1 MYDLKS
7 LADAAQYQLAQ
18 NLTVESSLKLLQ
30 NIPTLDAQTQII
42 DYASNNINSV
52 DNRKKAVEAFTY
64 SVSQFGLLL
73 TTPQLT
79 KQYDLLESEQNKISQ
94 EILNSLLD
102 VIEAPWN
109 KANEARKKALE
120 KAVDE
125 DYAPQ
130 TDFKAL

>member
-1 MYDLKS
+1 MLQNAREDL
-7 LADAAQYQLAQ
+7 LLLRLQFLI
-18 NLTVESSLKLLQ
+18 TLKLLQ
-30 NIPTLDAQTQII
+30 NIPTLDTQTQII

-52 DNRKKAVEAFTY
+52 DNRKAAVKAFEY

-79 KQYDLLESEQNKISQ
+79 KQYDLLDSEQNKSSQ

-109 KANEARKKALE
+109 KDHKLHKMEVENSVNK
-120 KAVDE
+120 
-125 DYAPQ
+125 DYGDQPN
-130 TDFKAL
+130 FKAL